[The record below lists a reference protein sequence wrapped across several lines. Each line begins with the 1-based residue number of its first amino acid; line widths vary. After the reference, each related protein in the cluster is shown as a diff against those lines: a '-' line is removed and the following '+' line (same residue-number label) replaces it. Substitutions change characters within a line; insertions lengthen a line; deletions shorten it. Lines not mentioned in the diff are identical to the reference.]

1 MKKLSI
7 LFTILVFAF
16 SVYAQDDLLSMM
28 QKESPSKPSPVFAT
42 FKSTRVINLQSNETM
57 KAKHLDF
64 RIQHRFGMIDMS
76 PQNVFG
82 LYDLFGMDAAR
93 MRLSLDYGITDDIMV
108 GLGRTDQQVYDMSL
122 KIKLKEQTTKGKG
135 AFPIGIV
142 YYGDMG
148 INTQAWAFPGR
159 DNFLTSR
166 LTFVNQLIITRKF
179 NEWISFELV
188 PSMIHHNIVPN
199 GVNDIYA
206 LGIGTSIKI
215 TRSTRFNIEY
225 IPRFNAQNQAIDNNG
240 TIAYDEFAVG
250 FDIETGGHVFQLQLT
265 NAQGLIEQQFITE
278 NPNKLALNTIH
289 LGFNL
294 SRTFSFDKAEAAK
307 NAINKK

>member
-1 MKKLSI
+1 MKKIPI
-7 LFTILVFAF
+7 LFTILVLAI
-16 SVYAQDDLLSMM
+16 STYAQDDLLSMM
-28 QKESPSKPSPVFAT
+28 QKETPLKPSPVFAT

-64 RIQHRFGMIDMS
+64 RIQHRFGLIDMS
-76 PQNVFG
+76 PQNIFG
-82 LYDLFGMDAAR
+82 LYDMFGLDGAR
-93 MRLSLDYGITDDIMV
+93 MRLSMDYGLTDRIMI
-108 GLGRTDQQVYDMSL
+108 GAGRTDQQLYDMSL
-122 KIKLKEQTTKGKG
+122 KIKLFDQTSKGKG
-135 AFPIGIV
+135 SFPLSIV

-148 INTQAWAFPGR
+148 INTVSWANTGR
-159 DNFLTSR
+159 DNFFTSR
-166 LTFVNQLIITRKF
+166 LAFVNQIIITRKI
-179 NEWISFELV
+179 NEWVSFELV
-188 PSMIHHNIVPN
+188 PTMIHHNLVPT

-225 IPRFNAQNQAIDNNG
+225 IPRFNAQNQAFDDNG

-278 NPNKLALNTIH
+278 NPNKLALNTLH

-294 SRTFSFDKAEAAK
+294 SRTFSFDKSTTAK
-307 NAINKK
+307 KW

>member
-1 MKKLSI
+1 MKKIFILLTILSI
-7 LFTILVFAF
+7 AF
-16 SVYAQDDLLSMM
+16 SSFAQNDLLNMM
-28 QKESPSKPSPVFAT
+28 QKESPSKPTLVYAT

-57 KAKHLDF
+57 KAQHLDF
-64 RIQHRFGMIDMS
+64 RIQHRLGLIDLS
-76 PQNVFG
+76 QQNVFG
-82 LYDLFGMDAAR
+82 LYDMFGIDVAR
-93 MRLSLDYGITDDIMV
+93 MRLSLDYGITDKIMV
-108 GLGRTDQQVYDMSL
+108 GAGRTDQQMYDVSL
-122 KIKLKEQTTKGKG
+122 KIKLYEQTTKGKG
-135 AFPIGIV
+135 SFPLSIV

-148 INTQAWAFPGR
+148 VNTQTWAYPGR
-159 DNFLTSR
+159 DNFFTSR
-166 LTFVNQLIITRKF
+166 LTFVNQLILTRKF
-179 NEWISFELV
+179 NEWVSFELV
-188 PSMIHHNIVPN
+188 PSMIHHNLIPS

-225 IPRFNAQNQAIDNNG
+225 IPRFNAQNQAVDNNG

-278 NPNKLALNTIH
+278 NPNKLALNTLH

-294 SRTFSFDKAEAAK
+294 SRTFSFDKNEAAK
-307 NAINKK
+307 NSVYKK